1 MGWFL
6 HTFGGL
12 FAAPSKG
19 SNLLRL
25 RIQFCIIFPRNIE
38 NLLAGIFRVGWFL
51 HTFGG
56 HFSAPSKDRFFLR
69 LRIQKRL
76 IFPRNIENLLAGI
89 LGVVWLEFFM

>member
-1 MGWFL
+1 LLRLRIQIWLMFPRNIEKLLAGIFRVGWFL

-25 RIQFCIIFPRNIE
+25 RIQIC
-38 NLLAGIFRVGWFL
+38 
-51 HTFGG
+51 
-56 HFSAPSKDRFFLR
+56 
-69 LRIQKRL
+69 L